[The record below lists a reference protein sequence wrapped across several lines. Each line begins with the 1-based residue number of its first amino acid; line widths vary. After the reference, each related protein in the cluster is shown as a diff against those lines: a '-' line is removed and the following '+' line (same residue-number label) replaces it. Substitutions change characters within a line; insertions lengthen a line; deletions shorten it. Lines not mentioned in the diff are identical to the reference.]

1 MFTAQELKSLNELEM
16 LVYQYVTEHRSAV
29 PYMRIREL
37 ATEAHVSTT
46 TVLHFCKKM
55 GCEGF
60 SQFKWKLKEE
70 NGMLRI
76 LMQPQQMQ
84 LFPKVKRN

>member
-1 MFTAQELKSLNELEM
+1 M
-16 LVYQYVTEHRSAV
+16 LVYQYVMEHRFAV

-55 GCEGF
+55 GARA
-60 SQFKWKLKEE
+60 SRSS
-70 NGMLRI
+70 NGS
-76 LMQPQQMQ
+76 
-84 LFPKVKRN
+84 